1 MNKCIKCGGVDIH
14 VKYRKSSV
22 DYTLFEQERKPI
34 QTPSGE
40 HLSNYCR
47 TCQYV
52 WASPCEDAKELNDI
66 FQRLGLTMLDGGMVS
81 ISGVKITPDLFDAR
95 IYLSFFKVNDAVTAL
110 QMIKDK
116 SFEIKKELT
125 SRVRHQLRSMPQLS
139 FYIDDTLDYVDK
151 IEKLFKDIKSEEDK
165 NNPKK

>member
-1 MNKCIKCGGVDIH
+1 MIEGKRQKQVAA
-14 VKYRKSSV
+14 V
-22 DYTLFEQERKPI
+22 LE
-34 QTPSGE
+34 
-40 HLSNYCR
+40 
-47 TCQYV
+47 
-52 WASPCEDAKELNDI
+52 KELNDI

-81 ISGVKITPDLFDAR
+81 IAGVKITPDLFDAR